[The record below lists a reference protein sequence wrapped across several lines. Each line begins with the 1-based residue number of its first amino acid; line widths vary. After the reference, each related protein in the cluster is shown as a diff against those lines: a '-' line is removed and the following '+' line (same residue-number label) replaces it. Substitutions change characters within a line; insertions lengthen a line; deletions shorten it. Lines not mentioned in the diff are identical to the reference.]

1 MTCNATITYRHFTVD
16 WKTAADVN
24 EKGEVLYAHSSNTDM
39 NKQNDMLEI
48 EKEGW
53 KFGRK
58 LMTEEEVIAMY
69 PNWDTMNRAD
79 QQAAR
84 KLYGLPTSHG
94 NSNTGGALHMTAA
107 SE

>member
-1 MTCNATITYRHFTVD
+1 
-16 WKTAADVN
+16 
-24 EKGEVLYAHSSNTDM
+24 
-39 NKQNDMLEI
+39 
-48 EKEGW
+48 
-53 KFGRK
+53 
-58 LMTEEEVIAMY
+58 MTEEEVIAMY